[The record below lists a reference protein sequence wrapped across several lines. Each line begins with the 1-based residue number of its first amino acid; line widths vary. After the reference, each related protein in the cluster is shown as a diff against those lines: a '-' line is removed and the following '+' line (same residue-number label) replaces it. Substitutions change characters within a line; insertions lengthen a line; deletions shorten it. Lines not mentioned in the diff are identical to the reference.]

1 MWVFVAAP
9 YLQPAGACYNDAFP
23 GRVAACPKKME
34 MIRMRALYKDAVN
47 ETRIV
52 DVTTEALTAVMSG
65 GQGLL
70 WVDLMGDGGAIENLL
85 QQTFG
90 FHPLAIDDALH
101 ETHIPKVDDWGTYLY
116 LVFQDVAYD
125 AAQRTILLPELD
137 VFLGR
142 GFLVTYHKHP
152 IAAVD
157 QVWEMCQRDTR
168 WLQHGAD
175 HLLYRLIDELVD
187 RYLLAIDDM
196 EEDLAQLENS
206 IFDEPSPALLE
217 QLFIFKRMCLRL
229 RRVLAPQREVVN
241 KLARDDYATI
251 GPKDR
256 IYFRDVADHMIRLY
270 DMSDNLR
277 DLVLGSM
284 DIYLSVVNNRMNDIM
299 KTLTIITTLF
309 MPLTFLTGFF
319 GMNFFQA
326 VLPSNFWTGMGML
339 AFVLGFMLLLPVA
352 MFWWMRRRAWM

>member
-1 MWVFVAAP
+1 
-9 YLQPAGACYNDAFP
+9 
-23 GRVAACPKKME
+23 
-34 MIRMRALYKDAVN
+34 MRALYKDDHN
-47 ETRIV
+47 ETKIV
-52 DVTTEALTAVMSG
+52 DVTTEALTAILSG

-70 WVDLMGDGGAIENLL
+70 WVDLMGDGNSAIEALL

-101 ETHIPKVDDWGTYLY
+101 ETHIPKVDDWDTYLY

-125 AAQRTILLPELD
+125 AAQRMILLPELD

-152 IAAVD
+152 ISAVD
-157 QVWEMCQRDTR
+157 QVWEVCQRDPR

-206 IFDEPSPALLE
+206 IFEEPSPALLE
-217 QLFIFKRMCLRL
+217 QLFTFKRMCLRL

-339 AFVLGFMLLLPVA
+339 AFVLGFMLLLPAA